1 MKENRIV
8 RLKDIA
14 ESLGT
19 SINTVSHALKDKS
32 DISVEMKEK
41 VKKKAMELG
50 YFPNVIASSLRNG
63 SSKVIA
69 VVFDHLLNPYY
80 MVMVDLI
87 TTKLN
92 NSKYDT
98 FFYRLDKGQFTMDVL
113 FKIFSRKVDGIISF
127 SEPSYEI
134 CDFCN
139 RLNMPLV
146 LVGRKNDDLNI
157 SCVYTDDIKGGY
169 LVCEKMIESGA
180 KNVAY
185 LGAPYS
191 IECSRRR
198 KDGFVKYLKE
208 HDLEINEDNY
218 IFLKEDNEPIEKYLD
233 QFIEKGVDGIFCFN
247 DMMALDTIRYLN
259 SKNIMVPSD
268 VRIIG
273 YDDIYDHF
281 LLPMGLTSIGSNKSL
296 TIDIAIGLIFEQIN
310 EGNNIKKNK
319 KIDVELHVKNTC

>member
-50 YFPNVIASSLRNG
+50 YFPNIIASSLRNG

-87 TTKLN
+87 STKLN

-98 FFYRLDKGQFTMDVL
+98 FFYRLEKGQFTMDVL

-169 LVCEKMIESGA
+169 LACKKMIESGA

-198 KDGFVKYLKE
+198 KDGFVQYLK
-208 HDLEINEDNY
+208 DNNLNINEDNY
-218 IFLKEDNEPIEKYLD
+218 IFLKEDNESIEKYLELLID
-233 QFIEKGVDGIFCFN
+233 RGVDGIFCFN
-247 DMMALDTIRYLN
+247 DMMALDAIRYLN
-259 SKNIMVPSD
+259 SKNINVPSQ
-268 VRIIG
+268 VKIIG

-296 TIDIAIGLIFEQIN
+296 TIDIALELIFDQIN
-310 EGNNIKKNK
+310 DGNNMKKNK
-319 KIDVELHVKNTC
+319 KIDVVLHEKNTC